1 MKKISKNHSFT
12 FMAVKRKIKKVTDLE
27 QLGINIRRYRNQ
39 REITMSQLAYEL
51 DTSEK
56 HVSRVELG
64 QVNGG
69 ILMYIKI
76 ARVLDITKEQ
86 LFYKVKF

>member
-1 MKKISKNHSFT
+1 
-12 FMAVKRKIKKVTDLE
+12 MAVKRKIKKVTDLE